1 VSQIEGSYSF
11 IYNDKFAENVNTD
24 ATLIFEI
31 TPSPILISIV
41 VSIPLAI
48 FVPFVTITFLY
59 SKD

>member
-1 VSQIEGSYSF
+1 MAE
-11 IYNDKFAENVNTD
+11 KFAENVNTD

-31 TPSPILISIV
+31 TASPILISLV
-41 VSIPLAI
+41 VSIPLVV